1 MFEIVTSS
9 KFLKD
14 LKLLKKR
21 SIKDFQLLQELVT
34 TLAESGHRGLDK
46 RHNPHKLS
54 GEYKGY
60 WECHVKPDL

>member
-21 SIKDFQLLQELVT
+21 SIKDFQLLQELVI
-34 TLAESGHRGLDK
+34 TLAESGHKVLTKNIIPTNSTANIKAIG
-46 RHNPHKLS
+46 NFM
-54 GEYKGY
+54 
-60 WECHVKPDL
+60 